1 MTYFAVLDTNVL
13 VSAMLKSDSIPGA
26 VLELALGG
34 NITPLFNEA
43 ILDEYQEVLSRP
55 KFHFNDRI
63 VKAVIQTIVQ
73 HGIQVDAEKLDVSDF
88 PDPDDIV
95 FYEVVMEERK
105 SEEAFLVTGNLRH
118 YPVKSF
124 VVTPKQ
130 MLDLILTNQSDK

>member
-13 VSAMLKSDSIPGA
+13 VSAMLKSDSVPGT

-34 NITPLFNEA
+34 NITPVFNEA
-43 ILDEYQEVLSRP
+43 ILQEYREVLCRS
-55 KFHFNDRI
+55 KFHFGEQI
-63 VKAVIQTIVQ
+63 VDAVIQSIVN
-73 HGIQVDAEKLDVSDF
+73 HGVCVDAEKLDPSQF

-105 SEEAFLVTGNLRH
+105 SEETYLVTGNLRH
-118 YPVKSF
+118 FPVKPF

-130 MLDLILTNQSDK
+130 MLDLILSTQSES

>member
-105 SEEAFLVTGNLRH
+105 SEEAFLITGNLRH

-130 MLDLILTNQSDK
+130 MLDLILTNQNDK

>member
-105 SEEAFLVTGNLRH
+105 SEEAFLITGNLRH